1 MEQKRKIIPPVYL
14 LLTLIL
20 MWLLTRYF
28 PVYQYIDPPAAYSG
42 IILVLFGI
50 TIAAIS
56 AGVFIKAKTGLEPF
70 EEATVLITGGFF
82 RYTRNPMYLGMVSM
96 LLGVGLLLGSVA
108 ALCPIPLF
116 FLVIRNH
123 FVLGEERFLEA
134 AFAQQYLD
142 YKSKVR
148 RWL

>member
-1 MEQKRKIIPPVYL
+1 MENKRKIIPPVYL
-14 LLTLIL
+14 LLTLVL
-20 MWLLTRYF
+20 MWLITRYF
-28 PVYQYIDPPAAYSG
+28 PVYQFIDPPAAYSG

-56 AGVFIKAKTGLEPF
+56 AGLFIKAETGLEPF
-70 EEATVLITGGFF
+70 DEATVLITGGFF
-82 RYTRNPMYLGMVSM
+82 RYTRNPMYLGMVLM
-96 LLGVGLLLGSVA
+96 LLGVDLLLGTVA
-108 ALCPIPLF
+108 ALFPILLF
-116 FLVIRNH
+116 FLIIRNH

-148 RWL
+148 RWV